1 MSTAESLQLV
11 LRPAQA
17 LSAGAAADVNP
28 NGNGSSQSPFRLLY
42 VGTLIGTATTI
53 TITK

>member
-1 MSTAESLQLV
+1 MSTAESLQLM

-17 LSAGAAADVNP
+17 LSAAAADVNP

-42 VGTLIGTATTI
+42 LGTLIGTATTI